1 VIVSIGELGKS
12 DVDTDVS
19 TPAEPDSGATIAA
32 HLGRWAADVSMDDI
46 PGAVVDRALLH
57 ILDCVGLAYAASN
70 YDFAK
75 RALAAV
81 SEFGVGS
88 TPVIGHSLRLSPR
101 DAALLN
107 GILVHGL
114 DYDDTHLAGVIHA
127 SASALPT
134 ALSVASHRHLPG
146 KDLVLGYLI
155 ALEVSSRVGAAANS
169 GLHAHGFHPTGVV
182 GAFGSAVAAARLG
195 GLNAQGIATAQGFV
209 GSLAS
214 GVMEFL
220 ETGASTKR
228 VHPGWAAASGITAAA
243 FAKHG
248 FESPP
253 AIYEGRFG
261 LFALHTPL
269 GHDIDLSKATAG
281 LGDDWEIFRVGIKP
295 YPACHFTHAFAD
307 AAQILLDTH
316 RFAPSDIESITC
328 LVPEEIVPVVLE
340 PAANKLR
347 PRSDYDAKFSLPFIV
362 SAILNRGR
370 FTLAELED
378 EALRDPQI
386 LALAAKVRYEPDPNK
401 TFPKYF
407 HGEVVVRLKD
417 GREFSHR
424 ENDNR
429 GSEQRPLS
437 SQNIEAKF
445 YDNMAMVSSSAHA
458 ERVHEAIMGLATE
471 DDSAT
476 FAEALRG

>member
-1 VIVSIGELGKS
+1 MTITEARDSQSDLTGKGGGIGE
-12 DVDTDVS
+12 
-19 TPAEPDSGATIAA
+19 TIAA
-32 HLGRWAADVSMDDI
+32 RIARWAADVTVSDV
-46 PGAVVDRALLH
+46 PTHVADRALLH
-57 ILDCVGLAYAASN
+57 ILDCVGLAYASSN
-70 YDFAK
+70 FDFAK

-81 SEFGVGS
+81 SELGAGN
-88 TPVIGHSLRLSPR
+88 TPVIGHSVRLSPR

-107 GILVHGL
+107 GLLVHGL

-134 ALSVASHRHLPG
+134 ALSVSTLRHLPG
-146 KDLVLGYLI
+146 KDLLLGYLI
-155 ALEVSSRVGAAANS
+155 AMEVSSRVGAAANS
-169 GLHAHGFHPTGVV
+169 GLHAHGYHPTGVV

-195 GLNAQGIATAQGFV
+195 GLSAQGIATAQGFV

-220 ETGASTKR
+220 ETGAWTKR
-228 VHPGWAAASGITAAA
+228 VHPGWAAVSGITAAQ

-269 GHDIDLSKATAG
+269 GHGIDLSKATAG
-281 LGDDWEIFRVGIKP
+281 LGEDWELVRVGIKP

-316 RFAPSDIESITC
+316 KFAPSDIESITC

-340 PAANKLR
+340 PAANKLS
-347 PRSDYDAKFSLPFIV
+347 PRSDYHAKFSLPFIV
-362 SAILNRGR
+362 SAILSRGR

-378 EALRDPQI
+378 EALRDPEI
-386 LALAAKVRYEPDPNK
+386 LSLAAKVAYEPDPNK

-407 HGEVVVRLKD
+407 HGEVIVRLKD
-417 GREFSHR
+417 GRELRHR

-429 GSEQRPLS
+429 GSEERPLS
-437 SQNIEAKF
+437 REDIETKF
-445 YDNMAMVSSSAHA
+445 YDNMSIVSSRSHA
-458 ERVHEAIMGLATE
+458 ERVHEAVMGLLQE
-471 DDSAT
+471 EDSAN

>member
-1 VIVSIGELGKS
+1 MSIGELGKS
-12 DVDTDVS
+12 DVDTPLQDG
-19 TPAEPDSGATIAA
+19 SGTVTIAA
-32 HLGRWAADVSMDDI
+32 EIARWAADVSIEDVPDH
-46 PGAVVDRALLH
+46 VVDRALLH
-57 ILDCVGLAYAASN
+57 ILDCVGLAYASSN

-75 RALAAV
+75 QALAAV
-81 SEFGVGS
+81 SEFGAGD
-88 TPVIGHSLRLSPR
+88 TPVIGHSVRLSPR

-134 ALSVASHRHLPG
+134 ALSVASHRHLSG
-146 KDLVLGYLI
+146 MDLLLGYLI
-155 ALEVSSRVGAAANS
+155 ALEVSSRVAAAGNS

-182 GAFGSAVAAARLG
+182 GAFGSAVAAARLS
-195 GLNAQGIATAQGFV
+195 GLNAEGIATAQGFV

-228 VHPGWAAASGITAAA
+228 VHPGWAAVSGITAAE

-269 GHDIDLSKATAG
+269 GHDIDLSKATEG
-281 LGDDWEIFRVGIKP
+281 FGIDWELLRVGIKP

-316 RFAPSDIESITC
+316 GFGPADIESITC

-362 SAILNRGR
+362 SAIFNRGR

-378 EALRDPQI
+378 DVLRDPQI
-386 LALAAKVRYEPDPNK
+386 LALAAKVKYEADPNK

-407 HGEVVVRLKD
+407 HGEVLVRLKD
-417 GREFSHR
+417 GRELRHR

-429 GSEQRPLS
+429 GSEERPLS
-437 SQNIEAKF
+437 REDIEAKY
-445 YDNMAMVSSSAHA
+445 YDNMSLACNRGHA
-458 ERVHEAIMGLATE
+458 QRVHAAVMGLRDE
-471 DDSAT
+471 GDSAV

>member
-1 VIVSIGELGKS
+1 VSIGELGKS
-12 DVDTDVS
+12 DVDTDVN
-19 TPAEPDSGATIAA
+19 TPAEPDSGETIAA
-32 HLGRWAADVSMDDI
+32 QIGRWAADVSMDDI

-307 AAQILLDTH
+307 AAQILLETH

-471 DDSAT
+471 TDSAT

>member
-1 VIVSIGELGKS
+1 MSG
-12 DVDTDVS
+12 VD
-19 TPAEPDSGATIAA
+19 TIAA
-32 HLGRWAADVSMDDI
+32 QIGRWAADVTMEEV
-46 PGAVVDRALLH
+46 PERVVERALLH
-57 ILDCVGLAYAASN
+57 ILDCVGLAYASSN

-81 SEFGVGS
+81 SEFGAGD
-88 TPVIGHSLRLSPR
+88 TPVIGHSVRLSPR

-107 GILVHGL
+107 GVLVHGL
-114 DYDDTHLAGVIHA
+114 DYDDTHLGGVIHA
-127 SASALPT
+127 SASALP
-134 ALSVASHRHLPG
+134 AAISVASDRHLPG
-146 KDLVLGYLI
+146 KDLLLGYLI

-195 GLNAQGIATAQGFV
+195 GLNAEGIATAQGFV

-269 GHDIDLSKATAG
+269 GHEIDLSKATEG
-281 LGDDWEIFRVGIKP
+281 FGSDWELLRVGIKP

-316 RFAPSDIESITC
+316 GFAPADIESITC

-362 SAILNRGR
+362 SAIFNRGR

-378 EALRDPQI
+378 DVLRDPQI
-386 LALAAKVRYEPDPNK
+386 LDLAAKVSYQADPNK

-407 HGEVVVRLKD
+407 HGEVIVRLKD
-417 GREFSHR
+417 GRELRHR

-429 GSEQRPLS
+429 GSEERPLS
-437 SQNIEAKF
+437 REDIEAKY
-445 YDNMAMVSSSAHA
+445 YDNMSLATNRAHGQ
-458 ERVHEAIMGLATE
+458 RVHEAVMGLLDE
-471 DDSAT
+471 GDSAN

>member
-1 VIVSIGELGKS
+1 MSIGELGTS
-12 DVDTDVS
+12 QVD
-19 TPAEPDSGATIAA
+19 AHMEPSSGETIAG
-32 HLGRWAADVSMDDI
+32 HIGRWAADVSMEDV
-46 PGAVVDRALLH
+46 PAAVVDRGLLH
-57 ILDCVGLAYAASN
+57 ILDSVGLAYAASN

-81 SEFGVGS
+81 SEFGAGD

-146 KDLVLGYLI
+146 KDLLLGYLI
-155 ALEVSSRVGAAANS
+155 ALEVSARVGAAANS

-195 GLNAQGIATAQGFV
+195 GLNAQGITTAQGFV

-228 VHPGWAAASGITAAA
+228 VHPGWAAANGITAAA

-261 LFALHTPL
+261 LYALHTPL
-269 GHDIDLSKATAG
+269 GHDIDFSKATAG

-307 AAQILLDTH
+307 AAQILLEAH
-316 RFAPSDIESITC
+316 RFAPSEIESITC

-340 PAANKLR
+340 PAQNKLR

-362 SAILNRGR
+362 SAILNRGQ
-370 FTLAELED
+370 FTLAELEN
-378 EALRDPQI
+378 ESLRDPQI

-407 HGEVVVRLKD
+407 HGEVIVRLKD
-417 GREFSHR
+417 GREFRHR

-437 SQNIEAKF
+437 AQDIEAKF
-445 YDNMAMVSSSAHA
+445 YDNMALVSNSAHA
-458 ERVHEAIMGLATE
+458 NRVRDAVMGLVSEA
-471 DDSAT
+471 DSAT

>member
-1 VIVSIGELGKS
+1 VSIDELAKS
-12 DVDTDVS
+12 DVN
-19 TPAEPDSGATIAA
+19 TPVDPSGGETIAE
-32 HLGRWAADVSMDDI
+32 HIGRWAADVTIADVPD
-46 PGAVVDRALLH
+46 AVLDRALLH

-81 SEFGVGS
+81 SEFGAGS

-107 GILVHGL
+107 GVLVHGL
-114 DYDDTHLAGVIHA
+114 DYDDTHLPGVIHA

-134 ALSVASHRHLPG
+134 ALSVSSHRHLPG
-146 KDLVLGYLI
+146 TDLLLGYLI
-155 ALEVSSRVGAAANS
+155 ALEVSSRVGAAAKS

-182 GAFGSAVAAARLG
+182 GAFGSAVAAARLD

-214 GVMEFL
+214 GVLEFL

-243 FAKHG
+243 FARHG

-253 AIYEGRFG
+253 AIYEGRYG
-261 LFALHTPL
+261 LYALHTPL

-281 LGDDWEIFRVGIKP
+281 LGDDWELLRVGIKP

-307 AAQILLDTH
+307 AAQILLDAH
-316 RFAPSDIESITC
+316 RFAPSEIESITC
-328 LVPEEIVPVVLE
+328 VVPEEIVPVVLE

-362 SAILNRGR
+362 SAIFNRGR
-370 FTLAELED
+370 FTLTELED
-378 EALRDPQI
+378 AALRDPDI
-386 LALAAKVRYEPDPNK
+386 LGLAAKVTYEPDHNK

-417 GREFSHR
+417 GRELRHR

-429 GSEQRPLS
+429 GSEERPLS
-437 SQNIEAKF
+437 PQDIETKF
-445 YDNMAMVSSSAHA
+445 YDNMAVVCSPSHA
-458 ERVHEAIMGLATE
+458 NRVHETVMGLLSEA
-471 DDSAT
+471 DSAN